1 MHLLTKW
8 KRQYRYSFFALR
20 DIITTMSKLEI
31 KNLSFS
37 YDGSNKVIDDISF
50 SVEKGTFVS
59 VLGHNGSGKST
70 LAKLIVGLLE
80 KAGGQ
85 IFFNDVE
92 ITDKNLRD
100 LQTKTSLIFQNPD
113 NQFIGS
119 TVEDDIAFGLENRCF
134 PHNQMQAEIE
144 RFADSVNMLDHLKKE
159 PINLSGGQKQRIA
172 LAGALILRPE
182 ILILDEATSMLDPK
196 GKSTVRRVIDR
207 IHKENKELTIISITH
222 DIDEALL
229 SDKVLILSK
238 GKLVKEG
245 KPQDILRDESAL
257 LEVKLD
263 MPFVYKLEKEL
274 KEIGINSNAEN
285 IDQLVEDIWASK

>member
-1 MHLLTKW
+1 
-8 KRQYRYSFFALR
+8 
-20 DIITTMSKLEI
+20 MSKLEI

-50 SVEKGTFVS
+50 SVEKGIFVS

-80 KAGGQ
+80 KESGQ
-85 IFFNDVE
+85 IFFNDIE
-92 ITDKNLRD
+92 ITEKNLRD

-134 PHNQMQAEIE
+134 PHDQMQAEIE

-274 KEIGINSNAEN
+274 KEIGIVRPAAPAGAPFHDYRHLRFRRHPQS
-285 IDQLVEDIWASK
+285 

>member
-1 MHLLTKW
+1 
-8 KRQYRYSFFALR
+8 
-20 DIITTMSKLEI
+20 MSKLEI

-50 SVEKGTFVS
+50 SVPKGSFVS

-80 KAGGQ
+80 KNSGT
-85 IFFNDVE
+85 IYFNGEEV
-92 ITDKNLRD
+92 
-100 LQTKTSLIFQNPD
+100 TKDNIQNFQNKVSLIFQNPD

-134 PHNQMQAEIE
+134 PHEKMQEEIE
-144 RFADSVNMLDHLKKE
+144 RFAQSVGMLDYLKKE
-159 PINLSGGQKQRIA
+159 PIALSGGQKQRVA
-172 LAGALILRPE
+172 LAGALILRPD

-196 GKSTVRRVIDR
+196 GKSTVRKWLKR
-207 IHKENKELTIISITH
+207 IHRENKELTIFSITH

-238 GKLVKEG
+238 GKLIKEG
-245 KPQDILRDESAL
+245 KPQDVLRDEEAL
-257 LEVKLD
+257 LAVKLD

-274 KEIGINSNAEN
+274 KEIGINSNAET
-285 IDQLVEDIWASK
+285 IDQLVEDIWESK

>member
-1 MHLLTKW
+1 M
-8 KRQYRYSFFALR
+8 R

-80 KAGGQ
+80 KESGQ

-92 ITDKNLRD
+92 IDDKNLRD

-113 NQFIGS
+113 NQFVGS

-134 PHNQMQAEIE
+134 PHDQMQAEIE
-144 RFADSVNMLDHLKKE
+144 HFADSVNMLDHLKKE
-159 PINLSGGQKQRIA
+159 PINLSGGQKQRVA

-229 SDKVLILSK
+229 SDKVLILST